1 MIIYCGLRHFYIRN
15 FKPQDEGQTDAYYIL
30 THKKKVWDFS
40 PELKEHGFTGQSGRA
55 VLHLDKPVLTIS
67 IDLADFTPPA
77 QAWHDF
83 SRQYTNE
90 LEVEYPHA
98 WYLRFKQPAIFQQY
112 ILDFAEKLRQ
122 GQDEGI
128 WGAGQSKL
136 VAKLAAHNL
145 TGYNRIVPP
154 EQTPS
159 FLRQIPLHRLPLDE
173 LSTLEKLGIK
183 TIGQLGEVPLVELG
197 NQFGPQAAALQKLG
211 RGEDLVPFQA
221 EQTQE
226 CRWSLDCTTLE
237 EFMRPLHPQ
246 ELKPYLQR
254 GMEKLAAALQ
264 KQQKTAGELQLE
276 ACSAQGLLFKKN
288 RLFKE
293 AADDAESFLRALES
307 LLPEEPLAHIEV
319 VLSRLEFST
328 AAQLSMFWEPQAPK
342 LFDEELLQYAQAG
355 IELPRRER
363 LLLLWEECFT

>member
-1 MIIYCGLRHFYIRN
+1 MRIESAAAGIL
-15 FKPQDEGQTDAYYIL
+15 DERFERGNAGEQGKDEDAI
-30 THKKKVWDFS
+30 
-40 PELKEHGFTGQSGRA
+40 A
-55 VLHLDKPVLTIS
+55 VLNLRTAVGNEDVFSAVYGRDEHAFGDIQIGQFFMRDGHVFFRP
-67 IDLADFTPPA
+67 DF
-77 QAWHDF
+77 
-83 SRQYTNE
+83 RK
-90 LEVEYPHA
+90 V
-98 WYLRFKQPAIFQQY
+98 
-112 ILDFAEKLRQ
+112 
-122 GQDEGI
+122 
-128 WGAGQSKL
+128 
-136 VAKLAAHNL
+136 
-145 TGYNRIVPP
+145 
-154 EQTPS
+154 
-159 FLRQIPLHRLPLDE
+159 RLPLDE